1 MRMTRIAGVVL
12 AALALAGCGQ
22 ASSTHSSSH
31 SLSPVKNLV
40 LTAAATHTRH
50 AGSARVAMDMT
61 MSTEQGTIT
70 MHGTGQFRLHSPA
83 AGTMHLSMTVPTA
96 GTTIGMDER
105 ILGTT
110 IYMRSPVLSQ
120 SIPDSRPWLKL
131 DLERI
136 GKQQGIDFAALMD
149 PGNSDPT
156 QVLTYLDATSDTV
169 VNLGHATVDGVAT
182 TRYHADIDLSKAMRV
197 MVARSPAGQRKAV
210 RSTYRTL
217 LQESGTTS
225 YPVDVWVDAGG
236 YVRQMHM
243 SVPMPVAQ
251 SSMDMTM
258 KLSHF
263 GAPVHITPPP
273 ASQVTDL
280 ASLAARGT

>member
-1 MRMTRIAGVVL
+1 
-12 AALALAGCGQ
+12 
-22 ASSTHSSSH
+22 
-31 SLSPVKNLV
+31 
-40 LTAAATHTRH
+40 
-50 AGSARVAMDMT
+50 MDMT

-70 MHGTGQFRLHSPA
+70 MHGTGQFKLHSPA
-83 AGTMHLSMTVPTA
+83 AGAMHLSMTVPTA
-96 GTTIGMDER
+96 GTTIGFDER

-120 SIPDSRPWLKL
+120 SIPNSRPWLKV

-136 GKQQGIDFAALMD
+136 GKQQGVDFAALMD
-149 PGNSDPT
+149 SGNSDPT
-156 QVLTYLDATSDTV
+156 QMLTYLDATSDTV
-169 VNLGHATVDGVAT
+169 VNMGHAQLDGVAT
-182 TRYHADIDLSKAMRV
+182 THYHADIDLSKAMRV
-197 MVARSPAGQRKAV
+197 MVARAPADQRKAV
-210 RSTYRTL
+210 RSTYRNL
-217 LQESGTTS
+217 LQQTGTTS
-225 YPVDVWVDAGG
+225 YPVDVWVGADG

-258 KLSHF
+258 QLSHF

-280 ASLAARGT
+280 AALAASGT

>member
-1 MRMTRIAGVVL
+1 MTRIAGVVL
-12 AALALAGCGQ
+12 AALALTGCGQ
-22 ASSTHSSSH
+22 ASATHSSPH

-50 AGSARVAMDMT
+50 AGSARVAMDMN
-61 MSTEQGTIT
+61 MSTEQGTIS

-83 AGTMHLSMTVPTA
+83 AGAMHLSITVPTA

-110 IYMRSPVLSQ
+110 IYMRSAVLSQ

-131 DLERI
+131 DLERF

-149 PGNSDPT
+149 SGTSDPT
-156 QVLTYLDATSDTV
+156 QVLTYLDATSHTV

-182 TRYHADIDLSKAMRV
+182 THYHADIDLSKAMRV
-197 MVARSPAGQRKAV
+197 MVARAPAGQRKAV
-210 RSTYRTL
+210 RSTYRNL
-217 LQESGTTS
+217 LQETGTTS
-225 YPVDVWVDAGG
+225 YPVDVWVDADG
-236 YVRQMHM
+236 YVREMHM
-243 SVPMPVAQ
+243 SVPMPVSQ

-280 ASLAARGT
+280 ASLAARGS

>member
-1 MRMTRIAGVVL
+1 MRPNL
-12 AALALAGCGQ
+12 LDALV
-22 ASSTHSSSH
+22 THA
-31 SLSPVKNLV
+31 LSPVKNVV

-70 MHGTGQFRLHSPA
+70 MHGTGQFRLHGPA
-83 AGTMHLSMTVPTA
+83 ADAMHLSITVPTA
-96 GTTIGMDER
+96 GTTIAMDER

-110 IYMRSPVLSQ
+110 IYMRSPLLSR
-120 SIPDSRPWLKL
+120 SIPNSRPWLKL

-136 GKQQGIDFAALMD
+136 GKQQGIDFAALM
-149 PGNSDPT
+149 NSSSSDPT
-156 QVLTYLDATSDTV
+156 QVLTYLDATSETV
-169 VNLGHATVDGVAT
+169 VNLGHERVDGVAT
-182 TRYHADIDLSKAMRV
+182 THYHADIDLSKAMRV
-197 MVARSPAGQRKAV
+197 MVARAPAGERKAV
-210 RSTYRTL
+210 RSTYRNL
-217 LQESGTTS
+217 LQQSGTTS
-225 YPVDVWVDAGG
+225 YPVDVWVDADG
-236 YVRQMHM
+236 YVRQMHA

-258 KLSHF
+258 RLSHF

>member
-1 MRMTRIAGVVL
+1 
-12 AALALAGCGQ
+12 
-22 ASSTHSSSH
+22 
-31 SLSPVKNLV
+31 V

-110 IYMRSPVLSQ
+110 IYMRSPLLSR
-120 SIPDSRPWLKL
+120 SIPNSRPWLKL

-149 PGNSDPT
+149 SGNSDPT

-197 MVARSPAGQRKAV
+197 MVARAPAGQRKAV

-280 ASLAARGT
+280 ASLAGRGS

>member
-1 MRMTRIAGVVL
+1 MRITRFAGAVL
-12 AALALAGCGQ
+12 AALALTGCGQ
-22 ASSTHSSSH
+22 TSSTHSSPH
-31 SLSPVKNLV
+31 AVSPVKDLV

-70 MHGTGQFRLHSPA
+70 MHGTGQFKLHSPA
-83 AGTMHLSMTVPTA
+83 AGAMHLSMTVPTA
-96 GTTIGMDER
+96 GTTIGFDER

-120 SIPDSRPWLKL
+120 SIPNSRPWLKV

-136 GKQQGIDFAALMD
+136 GKQQGVDFAALMD
-149 PGNSDPT
+149 SGNSDPT
-156 QVLTYLDATSDTV
+156 QMLTYLDATSDTV
-169 VNLGHATVDGVAT
+169 VNMGHAQVDGVAT
-182 TRYHADIDLSKAMRV
+182 THYHADIDLSKAMRV
-197 MVARSPAGQRKAV
+197 MVARAPADQRKAV
-210 RSTYRTL
+210 RSTYRNL
-217 LQESGTTS
+217 LQQTGTTS
-225 YPVDVWVDAGG
+225 YPVDVWVGADG

-258 KLSHF
+258 QLSHF
-263 GAPVHITPPP
+263 GAPVHITPPS

-280 ASLAARGT
+280 AALAASGT

>member
-1 MRMTRIAGVVL
+1 MPMTRIAGVVL
-12 AALALAGCGQ
+12 AALALTGCGQ
-22 ASSTHSSSH
+22 ASSTHSAPPG
-31 SLSPVKNLV
+31 LTPVKNLV

-50 AGSARVAMDMT
+50 AGSARVVMDMT

-70 MHGTGQFRLHSPA
+70 MHGIGQFRLHSPA
-83 AGTMHLSMTVPTA
+83 AGAMHLSITVPTA

-110 IYMRSPVLSQ
+110 IYMRSPLLTR
-120 SIPDSRPWLKL
+120 SIPNARPWLKL

-136 GKQQGIDFAALMD
+136 GKQQGIDFAALMNS
-149 PGNSDPT
+149 GNSDPT
-156 QVLTYLDATSDTV
+156 QVLTYLDATSHTV
-169 VNLGHATVDGVAT
+169 VNLGHAPV
-182 TRYHADIDLSKAMRV
+182 
-197 MVARSPAGQRKAV
+197 GQRKAV

-225 YPVDVWVDAGG
+225 YPVDVWVDADG

-280 ASLAARGT
+280 ASLAARGSWAIESVASDGGTTGAAP